1 MQAALVVV
9 AKAFPFKIQSLYL
22 HRPVQF
28 HLYRPIFISN
38 QAFHMELFNEHS
50 TIPTLLRNVIANIHS
65 PRETFLIHKKST
77 VWEEI
82 SYMHTLDCADA
93 VSSFFLSKGINK
105 GDRMGLM
112 IDNSPE
118 YVYYDQGIQQIGA
131 INVSIYPTLSE
142 HEVAYIINDSGMRA
156 ILAGNTFL
164 FKKILKIAA
173 NCRCLEYII
182 PAFPEYQ
189 KVTVPE
195 DIKAEI
201 VSFDEILNRS
211 GKITAAERAQI
222 DAVRSTIRPT
232 DISSLIYTSGTT
244 GTPKGVML
252 SHSNFVE
259 NVKVCLQQI
268 PVIDETDTFLSFL
281 PLSHVFERTA
291 TYHVCCAQGCKV
303 AFAQSLELLAKNMAE
318 IRPTVMN
325 CVPRLLEKI
334 HDKAI
339 KSGTSGGG
347 LKSKIFLW
355 ALEAGQDYRQEKEAG
370 KNPGII
376 RSAKKTIAEKLVF
389 SKIKE
394 KTGGRLKFMIS
405 GGAALPKNVGEFFGN
420 LGIKILEGFGLTETS
435 PVMAVTEFH
444 RQIYGTVGRV
454 IPGIEVGI
462 QNVESKQ
469 MISIQTHESFEED
482 FECAE
487 GEIIVRGHCVMQGY
501 FNKPAE
507 TAEAIDKD
515 DWFHTGDI
523 GRFYKGNLQITDRL
537 KNMIVNAYGKNVYP
551 TPVESIYM
559 KSLKIDQIFLIGDKR
574 EYLTAIVIP
583 NKENLQEAF
592 DLPESFFQQ
601 GGVFINEKEIID
613 WIGQDLR
620 KLSGELA
627 KFERIKNF
635 KIKRNPFS
643 IEEGEITPTLKAKR
657 KVIEA
662 KYAGVINEMYSGVV
676 DTD

>member
-1 MQAALVVV
+1 MVT
-9 AKAFPFKIQSLYL
+9 
-22 HRPVQF
+22 
-28 HLYRPIFISN
+28 
-38 QAFHMELFNEHS
+38 FNES
-50 TIPTLLRNVIANIHS
+50 ATVPSLLRNVVENIHK
-65 PRETFLIHKKST
+65 PEETFLIHKEHT
-77 VWEEI
+77 EWEEI
-82 SYMHTLDCADA
+82 SFKQTLVNADA
-93 VSSFFLSKGINK
+93 VSAFFLGKGVVK

-112 IDNSPE
+112 IENSPA

-142 HEVAYIINDSGMRA
+142 HEIAYIINDSGIKA
-156 ILAGNTFL
+156 ILIGNTFL
-164 FKKILKIAA
+164 FKKVLKIA
-173 NCRCLEYII
+173 NGCRQLAFII
-182 PAFPEYQ
+182 PAFADYQ
-189 KVTVPE
+189 KVAVPA
-195 DIKAEI
+195 DVKAEI
-201 VSFDEILNRS
+201 ISFEEILQTRER
-211 GKITAAERAQI
+211 ITPEINAQI
-222 DAVRSTIRPT
+222 SEIRTSLLPS

-244 GTPKGVML
+244 GTPKGAML
-252 SHSNFVE
+252 SHNNFVE

-268 PVIDETDTFLSFL
+268 PVIDETETFLSFL

-291 TYHVCCAQGCKV
+291 TYHVCCAQGCKI
-303 AFAQSLELLAKNMAE
+303 AFAQSLELLAKNMGE

-347 LKSKIFLW
+347 LKAKIFLW
-355 ALEAGQDYRQEKEAG
+355 ALKTGQEYRNKEAHG
-370 KNPGII
+370 GAGLLLT
-376 RSAKKTIAEKLVF
+376 AKKSLAEKLVF

-444 RQIYGTVGRV
+444 RQVYGTVGRV

-462 QNVESKQ
+462 QDVETRQ
-469 MISIQTHESFEED
+469 MVSIQTHESFDEN

-551 TPVESIYM
+551 TPVENVYL
-559 KSLKIDQIFLIGDKR
+559 KSLKIDQVFLIGDKR
-574 EYLTAIVIP
+574 EYLTAIIVP
-583 NKENLQEAF
+583 NKENLQESF
-592 DLPESFFQQ
+592 NLPESFFLQPEL
-601 GGVFINEKEIID
+601 FIKEKEIHN
-613 WIGQDLR
+613 WIGQDI
-620 KLSGELA
+620 KKHSNELS

-635 KIKRNPFS
+635 KVKRNPFS
-643 IEEGEITPTLKAKR
+643 MEDGEVTPTLKAKR
-657 KVIEA
+657 KVIES
-662 KYAGVINEMYSGVV
+662 KYASIINDMYAEEVA
-676 DTD
+676 TD

>member
-1 MQAALVVV
+1 
-9 AKAFPFKIQSLYL
+9 
-22 HRPVQF
+22 
-28 HLYRPIFISN
+28 
-38 QAFHMELFNEHS
+38 MELFNERS
-50 TIPTLLRNVIANIHS
+50 TIPSLLRNVVANIHK
-65 PRETFLIHKKST
+65 PEETFLIHKKNT
-77 VWEEI
+77 QWEEI
-82 SYMHTLDCADA
+82 SYKHTLDCADA
-93 VSSFFLSKGINK
+93 VSEFFLNKGISK

-112 IDNSPE
+112 IENSPE

-142 HEVAYIINDSGMRA
+142 HEVAYIVNDSGMRA
-156 ILAGNTFL
+156 ILIGNTFL
-164 FKKILKIAA
+164 YKKILKIAA
-173 NCRCLEYII
+173 NCRNLEYII
-182 PAFPEYQ
+182 PAFPEYT
-189 KVTVPE
+189 KVTIPE
-195 DIKAEI
+195 DLKTQVI
-201 VSFDEILNRS
+201 SFDEVLNLAGKLSQERMTEI
-211 GKITAAERAQI
+211 GKIR
-222 DAVRSTIRPT
+222 DTIRPADT
-232 DISSLIYTSGTT
+232 SSLIYTSGTT

-268 PVIDETDTFLSFL
+268 PVIDETETFLSFL

-291 TYHVCCAQGCKV
+291 TYHVCCAQGCKI
-303 AFAQSLELLAKNMAE
+303 AYAQSLELLAKNMAE
-318 IRPTVMN
+318 IKPTVMS

-339 KSGTSGGG
+339 KSGTAGGG
-347 LKSKIFLW
+347 MKAKIFLW
-355 ALEAGQDYRQEKEAG
+355 ALQVGQDFRRVKEAG
-370 KNPGII
+370 KNPGMVL
-376 RSAKKTIAEKLVF
+376 SAKKALAEKLVF

-444 RQIYGTVGRV
+444 RQVYGTVGRV
-454 IPGIEVGI
+454 IPGIEIGI
-462 QNVESKQ
+462 QNVETKQ
-469 MISIQTHESFEED
+469 MISIQTHESFQED
-482 FECAE
+482 FECEE

-515 DWFHTGDI
+515 NWFHTGDI
-523 GRFYKGNLQITDRL
+523 GRFYRGNLQITDRL

-551 TPVESIYM
+551 TPVENIYM
-559 KSLKIDQIFLIGDKR
+559 KSLKVDQIFLIGDKR

-592 DLPESFFQQ
+592 KLPESFFQKPE
-601 GGVFINEKEIID
+601 VFIDEKEIID

-620 KLSGELA
+620 KLSAELA

-635 KIKRNPFS
+635 KLKRNPFS
-643 IEEGEITPTLKAKR
+643 IEEGEITPTLKPKR
-657 KVIEA
+657 KIVEA
-662 KYAGVINEMYSGVV
+662 KYAGPINEMYAEAVEA
-676 DTD
+676 D

>member
-1 MQAALVVV
+1 
-9 AKAFPFKIQSLYL
+9 
-22 HRPVQF
+22 
-28 HLYRPIFISN
+28 
-38 QAFHMELFNEHS
+38 MELFNEHS
-50 TIPTLLRNVIANIHS
+50 TVPTLLRNVVANIHK
-65 PRETFLIHKKST
+65 PEETFLIHKKGKE
-77 VWEEI
+77 WEEI
-82 SYMHTLDCADA
+82 SYKQTLECADA
-93 VSSFFLSKGINK
+93 VSAFFLARGIKK

-112 IDNSPE
+112 IENSPE

-142 HEVAYIINDSGMRA
+142 QEVAYIVNDSGMKA
-156 ILAGNTFL
+156 ILIGNTFL

-173 NCRCLEYII
+173 NCRQLEYII

-189 KVTVPE
+189 KVSVPE
-195 DIKAEI
+195 DLNTKIISYDELLIRTGKIPQAEL
-201 VSFDEILNRS
+201 DEINVLRS
-211 GKITAAERAQI
+211 K
-222 DAVRSTIRPT
+222 VLPT
-232 DISSLIYTSGTT
+232 DTSSLIYTSGTT
-244 GTPKGVML
+244 GIPKGVML

-268 PVIDETDTFLSFL
+268 PVIDETETFLSFL

-291 TYHVCCAQGCKV
+291 TYHVCCAQGCKI
-303 AFAQSLELLAKNMAE
+303 AFAESLELLAKNMGE
-318 IRPTVMN
+318 IRPTVMS

-339 KSGTSGGG
+339 KSGTAGGG
-347 LKSKIFLW
+347 LKAKIFLW
-355 ALEAGQDYRQEKEAG
+355 ALEAGQNYRRKKEAG

-376 RSAKKTIAEKLVF
+376 LSLEQKLAEKLVF

-444 RQIYGTVGRV
+444 RQVYGTVGRV
-454 IPGIEVGI
+454 IPGIEIGI
-462 QNVESKQ
+462 QDVETKKI
-469 MISIQTHESFEED
+469 ISIQTHETFQED

-515 DWFHTGDI
+515 NWFHTGDI
-523 GRFYKGNLQITDRL
+523 GRFFKGNLQITDRL

-551 TPVESIYM
+551 TPVENIYM
-559 KSLKIDQIFLIGDKR
+559 KSLKVDQIFLIGDKR
-574 EYLTAIVIP
+574 EYLTAIIIP
-583 NKENLQEAF
+583 NKENMQEAF
-592 DLPESFFQQ
+592 HLPESFFEKPEI
-601 GGVFINEKEIID
+601 FIDEKEIIN
-613 WIGQDLR
+613 WIGEDLK
-620 KLSGELA
+620 KLSLELA

-635 KIKRNPFS
+635 KVKRNPFS

-657 KVIEA
+657 KIIEV
-662 KYAGVINEMYSGVV
+662 KYAEVINEMYTEPVES
-676 DTD
+676 D